1 MESSEKK
8 EEAGGDGHAQASS
21 SGPSPAEKLAQQ
33 CFILTMIGVVLYVG
47 AVFLF
52 GQ

>member
-1 MESSEKK
+1 MESSDKK
-8 EEAGGDGHAQASS
+8 EQVGGDGHAQASS
-21 SGPSPAEKLAQQ
+21 GPSPAETLAQQ

-47 AVFLF
+47 AVFIF